1 MALLDAQNFYLV
13 GIKGVAMTSIA
24 QCLLDAG
31 KNISGSDIAEDFV
44 TEPILSRLAIKID
57 EISNVPDFSLQ
68 KIDAVIYTAA
78 HQGIDNPQVQ
88 AALQAGITVYSQAQA
103 LAEFF
108 NQQDGIAV
116 CGVGGKSSV
125 SAMITFVLKQL
136 NPEDLS
142 FSVGV
147 GEIIGMSETGQWQ
160 KNGKYFVAEAD
171 EYVIDP
177 HAREKGQELTPR
189 FAFLQPFATICTN
202 LKYDHPDVYR
212 DFADTK
218 KTFAKFF
225 SQIKTNGH
233 LIINGD
239 NQDLIQLTKELNRPD
254 LKITTFGE
262 SEHCNFK
269 LQNFNFALQV
279 PGKFNLMNALAALTC
294 LVQLG
299 FETEQIV
306 SALNQFKSTKR
317 RFELVKKDEQ
327 HWHYDDYAHH
337 PSEILAVIDTLN
349 ENFSEQKK
357 LISFQPHT
365 FSRTRQLFDEFV
377 DALATH
383 TKNNDEI
390 LLIDIFPSARE
401 AFDPDM
407 NCDKL
412 VTAIKAKYPKCQIQ
426 NLKTREALADYIR
439 QSNYSVFITVGAG
452 DIYHVH
458 ELL

>member
-1 MALLDAQNFYLV
+1 MALFDAQNFYLV

-24 QCLLDAG
+24 QCLLDAD
-31 KNISGSDIAEDFV
+31 KNVSGSDIAEDFV

-57 EISNVPDFSLQ
+57 EIDTIPNFSSQ

-88 AALQAGITVYSQAQA
+88 AAIKAGIPIYSQAQA

-108 NQQDGIAV
+108 NQQNGLAV
-116 CGVGGKSSV
+116 CGVGGKSTV
-125 SAMITFVLKQL
+125 SAMITFVLNKL
-136 NPEDLS
+136 APEDLS

-147 GEIIGMSETGQWQ
+147 GEIIGMAKTGQWQ
-160 KNGKYFVAEAD
+160 ADGKYFVAEAD

-177 HAREKGQELTPR
+177 HARKKGQELTPR
-189 FAFLQPFATICTN
+189 FAFLQPLATICTN

-212 DFADTK
+212 DFRDTK
-218 KTFAKFF
+218 EAFAKFF
-225 SQIKTNGH
+225 RQIENNGH

-239 NQDLIQLTKELNRPD
+239 NQDLLQLTRELDRPD

-262 SEHCNFK
+262 SENCDFK
-269 LQNFNFALQV
+269 LQDFNFALQV
-279 PGKFNLMNALAALTC
+279 PGKFNLMNALAALALLTE
-294 LVQLG
+294 LG
-299 FETEQIV
+299 FEQEKIIDV
-306 SALNQFKSTKR
+306 LNQFRSTKR
-317 RFELVKKDEQ
+317 RFELVKKDEK

-349 ENFSEQKK
+349 ENFGEQKK

-383 TKNNDEI
+383 TKENDEI

-401 AFDPDM
+401 AFDKDM

-412 VTAIKAKYPKCQIQ
+412 AAAVKAKYPKCQIR
-426 NLKTREALADYIR
+426 NLKTREALANYVK
-439 QSNYSVFITVGAG
+439 QSNYKVFITIGAG

>member
-1 MALLDAQNFYLV
+1 
-13 GIKGVAMTSIA
+13 MTSIT

-31 KNISGSDIAEDFV
+31 KKVIGSDVAEDFV
-44 TEPILSRLAIKID
+44 TEPILKRLAIKIED
-57 EISNVPDFSLQ
+57 IATIPNFKEQ

-78 HQGIDNPQVQ
+78 HQGVDNPQVK
-88 AALQAGITVYSQAQA
+88 AALELDIPTYTQAGA

-108 NQQDGIAV
+108 NQKDGIAV
-116 CGVGGKSSV
+116 CGVGGKSTV
-125 SAMITFVLKQL
+125 SAMIAFVFNQL
-136 NPEDLS
+136 APKDLS

-147 GEIIGMSETGQWQ
+147 GEIIGMQKTGQWQ
-160 KNGKYFVAEAD
+160 KNGQYFVAEAD

-177 HAREKGQELTPR
+177 HAREKGQMPIPR
-189 FAFLQPFATICTN
+189 FAFLKPFATVCTN
-202 LKYDHPDVYR
+202 LKYDHPDVYEN
-212 DFADTK
+212 FEGTK

-225 SQIKTNGH
+225 SQIKTDGH

-239 NQDLIQLTKELNRPD
+239 NQDLLKLVKEVGRPD

-262 SEHCNFK
+262 SANCDFK
-269 LQNFNFALQV
+269 LQDYCFNLQV
-279 PGKFNLMNALAALTC
+279 PGKFNVMNALAAFTC

-299 FETEQIV
+299 FSKTQVI
-306 SALNQFKSTKR
+306 SALNQFHSTKR

-349 ENFSEQKK
+349 ENFGEQKK

-365 FSRTRQLFDEFV
+365 FSRTRQLFDDFV

-383 TKNNDEI
+383 TKANDEI

-412 VTAIKAKYPKCQIQ
+412 ATAVKNKYPNCQIQ
-426 NLKTREALADYIR
+426 NLKTREALANYIK
-439 QSNYSVFITVGAG
+439 QSNYTVFITIGAG

>member
-1 MALLDAQNFYLV
+1 MALIDAQNFYLV

-24 QCLLDAG
+24 QCLLDAD
-31 KNISGSDIAEDFV
+31 KNVSGSDISEDFV

-57 EISNVPDFSLQ
+57 EISTIPDFSSQ

-88 AALQAGITVYSQAQA
+88 AAIKAGIPIYSQAQA

-108 NQQDGIAV
+108 NQQNGLAV
-116 CGVGGKSSV
+116 CGVGGKSTV
-125 SAMITFVLKQL
+125 SAMITFVLNQL
-136 NPEDLS
+136 APQKLS

-147 GEIIGMSETGQWQ
+147 GEIIGMTKTGQWQ
-160 KNGKYFVAEAD
+160 VDGKYFVAEAD

-177 HAREKGQELTPR
+177 HAREKGQTFIPR
-189 FAFLQPFATICTN
+189 FAFLEPFATVCTN

-212 DFADTK
+212 DFRDTK
-218 KTFAKFF
+218 ETFAKFF
-225 SQIKTNGH
+225 RQIKNNGH

-239 NQDLIQLTKELNRPD
+239 NQDLVQLTKELDRPD

-262 SEHCNFK
+262 SENCDLK
-269 LQNFNFALQV
+269 LRDFNFALQV
-279 PGKFNLMNALAALTC
+279 PGKFNLMNALAALAC
-294 LVQLG
+294 LVRLS
-299 FETEQIV
+299 FNPEQV
-306 SALNQFKSTKR
+306 VTVLNQFKSTKR

-349 ENFSEQKK
+349 ENFGEQKK

-365 FSRTRQLFDEFV
+365 FSRTKQLFDEFV

-383 TKNNDEI
+383 TKENDEI

-412 VTAIKAKYPKCQIQ
+412 VTEVKAKYPKCQIQ
-426 NLKTREALADYIR
+426 NLKTREALA
-439 QSNYSVFITVGAG
+439 NYVKQNNYTVFITIGAG

>member
-24 QCLLDAG
+24 QCLLDDG
-31 KNISGSDIAEDFV
+31 KTVCGSDIEEDFV
-44 TEPILSRLAIKID
+44 TEPILTKLGVKIED
-57 EISNVPDFSLQ
+57 IAVIPDFTQ
-68 KIDAVIYTAA
+68 QNIDAVIYTAA

-88 AALQAGITVYSQAQA
+88 TALQASVPIYTQAQA

-108 NQQDGIAV
+108 NQKDGIAV

-125 SAMITFVLKQL
+125 SAMITFVLQQL
-136 NPEDLS
+136 APENLS

-147 GEIIGMSETGQWQ
+147 GEIIGMTKTGQWQ
-160 KNGKYFVAEAD
+160 NNAKYFVAEAD

-177 HAREKGQELTPR
+177 HARKKGQAFTPR
-189 FAFLQPFATICTN
+189 FSFLKPFATVCTN
-202 LKYDHPDVYR
+202 LKYDHPDVYTS
-212 DFADTK
+212 FEDTK
-218 KTFAKFF
+218 TTFAKFF
-225 SQIKTNGH
+225 GQIKNNGH

-239 NQDLIQLTKELNRPD
+239 NQDLVQLARELNRPD

-262 SEHCNFK
+262 SETCDFR
-269 LQNFNFALQV
+269 LQDFDFALQV
-279 PGKFNLMNALAALTC
+279 PGKFNLMNALATLAC

-299 FETEQIV
+299 FDPEQIV
-306 SALNQFKSTKR
+306 ATLNKFKSTKR
-317 RFELVKKDEQ
+317 RFELIKQDEQ
-327 HWHYDDYAHH
+327 HYHYDDYAHH

-349 ENFSEQKK
+349 ENFGEQKK

-365 FSRTRQLFDEFV
+365 FSRTRQLFNEFV

-383 TKNNDEI
+383 TKPNDEI

-407 NCDKL
+407 SCDKL
-412 VTAIKAKYPKCQIQ
+412 VTAVKAKYPNCQIQ
-426 NLKTREALADYIR
+426 NLKTREALANYVK
-439 QSNYSVFITVGAG
+439 QSNYNVFITIGAG
-452 DIYHVH
+452 DIYHTH